1 MQVALSWPPDELAV
15 PSSASGE
22 PPPGGWPL
30 YATAGAL
37 GRVLVRCRPSA
48 GPRPAASDTSFG
60 AFPPCAGRMHFM
72 SIGLYLLAA
81 ASAASAAASA
91 V

>member
-1 MQVALSWPPDELAV
+1 M

-30 YATAGAL
+30 YAAAGTL
-37 GRVLVRCRPSA
+37 GRVRACSRPSA
-48 GPRPAASDTSFG
+48 GPRPAASDASFG